1 MYMYNLKAISCVIN
15 SGLCRRADALQT
27 WEFVT
32 RNACTSIHVYRLV
45 HDFQSCTVTVYVK
58 VRDMDGIT
66 SVCGYREEAL
76 MVVHV
81 HVYICSRMVW
91 TRHSGVGLE
100 VYIHTCTCQGDT
112 CSTCMTGLLKGGL
125 CTYAVH
131 VHTCIYVAQY
141 IIDYLIF
148 Q

>member
-1 MYMYNLKAISCVIN
+1 MQPDGMDKTQW
-15 SGLCRRADALQT
+15 SGSG
-27 WEFVT
+27 
-32 RNACTSIHVYRLV
+32 SIYTHV
-45 HDFQSCTVTVYVK
+45 
-58 VRDMDGIT
+58 
-66 SVCGYREEAL
+66 
-76 MVVHV
+76 
-81 HVYICSRMVW
+81 
-91 TRHSGVGLE
+91 
-100 VYIHTCTCQGDT
+100 HTCTCQGDT